1 LAGHLVLPR
10 PDVSVVI
17 ATFASES
24 TSRWATAGAAKPEN
38 TGTWTAPTCAQA
50 CEAIAASGDIGR

>member
-1 LAGHLVLPR
+1 M
-10 PDVSVVI
+10 I

-24 TSRWATAGAAKPEN
+24 TSRWATAGAANPEK

-50 CEAIAASGDIGR
+50 CEATAASGDIGR